1 MNAGSTKDPAVAET
15 RGGSENSPVFQVGDP
30 INDHFSLG
38 MRPSLVGIDVS
49 LYEEDSLGFSYERW
63 QQGELDA
70 VQGRV
75 RPFADVIDAIR
86 ARIHG
91 HRS

>member
-1 MNAGSTKDPAVAET
+1 MTDTRNALEKAFVVSLEL
-15 RGGSENSPVFQVGDP
+15 RESPVTE
-30 INDHFSLG
+30 LA
-38 MRPSLVGIDVS
+38 DVVLPVAAQAEKS
-49 LYEEDSLGFSYERW
+49 GSYVNWE
-63 QQGELDA
+63 
-70 VQGRV
+70 GRV